1 MFRNFKK
8 KKNKMIS
15 KIIKLFSRK
24 KVKSKIENKIIQKRV
39 LLTQKRVLLTEK
51 YDSTIG
57 FRMAMEQIKFVLN
70 GMAEDINSKKRI
82 DGKI

>member
-1 MFRNFKK
+1 
-8 KKNKMIS
+8 MIS

-24 KVKSKIENKIIQKRV
+24 KVNLKVENNIK
-39 LLTQKRVLLTEK
+39 LKRVLLTEK

-57 FRMAMEQIKFVLN
+57 FRMAMEEIRFVLN
-70 GMAEDINSKKRI
+70 GIAEDINSKKRI

>member
-24 KVKSKIENKIIQKRV
+24 KVKSKIENKII
-39 LLTQKRVLLTEK
+39 QKRVLLTEK

>member
-1 MFRNFKK
+1 MFRSFKK
-8 KKNKMIS
+8 KTNKMIS

-24 KVKSKIENKIIQKRV
+24 KVNLKVENNIK
-39 LLTQKRVLLTEK
+39 LKRVLLTEK

-57 FRMAMEQIKFVLN
+57 FRMAMEEIRFVLN
-70 GMAEDINSKKRI
+70 GIAEDINSKKRI

>member
-1 MFRNFKK
+1 
-8 KKNKMIS
+8 MIS

-24 KVKSKIENKIIQKRV
+24 KVNLKVENNIK
-39 LLTQKRVLLTEK
+39 LKRVLLTEK